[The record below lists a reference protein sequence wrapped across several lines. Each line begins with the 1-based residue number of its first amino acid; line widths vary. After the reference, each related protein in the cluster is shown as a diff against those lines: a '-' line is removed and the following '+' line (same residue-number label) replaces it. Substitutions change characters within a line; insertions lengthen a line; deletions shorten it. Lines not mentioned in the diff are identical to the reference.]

1 MAFIGDCTPAFPR
14 KERAMPRR
22 FKQTKSFQDRLSEF
36 IEDARSAAN
45 AAPDGADE
53 LVKKIQ
59 KAQTAA
65 DIEAWAKAPGSQPHK

>member
-1 MAFIGDCTPAFPR
+1 
-14 KERAMPRR
+14 MPRR

-45 AAPDGADE
+45 AARDGADE

-65 DIEAWAKAPGSQPHK
+65 DIEAWRKRRSPTRQSSTRSAE